1 MKSIREQGREFGK
14 KMKNADRVAAIMFVI
29 EAQKENSLLDSTTI
43 VENAEIFPKWNADV
57 TGKAGEIYNDG
68 SGVYRI
74 KTGIKTPVGKK
85 PSKDPANW
93 ELIGDT
99 TEIYPEWSKPIGTKD
114 AYQNGDCVTFNG
126 VKYTSEINDNTYEP
140 DIHGWK
146 VTK

>member
-43 VENAEIFPKWNADV
+43 VENAEIFPEWNADV
-57 TGKAGEIYNDG
+57 TGRAGEIYNDG
-68 SGVYRI
+68 TGVYRV
-74 KTGIKTPVGKK
+74 KTGIKAPVGKK

-93 ELIGDT
+93 ELIGDA
-99 TEIYPEWSKPIGTKD
+99 TEIYPKWSKPMGVKD
-114 AYQNGDCVTFNG
+114 AYNEGDRVTFNG
-126 VKYTSEINDNTYEP
+126 VKYTSGMDCNFTEP
-140 DIHGWK
+140 DITGWK